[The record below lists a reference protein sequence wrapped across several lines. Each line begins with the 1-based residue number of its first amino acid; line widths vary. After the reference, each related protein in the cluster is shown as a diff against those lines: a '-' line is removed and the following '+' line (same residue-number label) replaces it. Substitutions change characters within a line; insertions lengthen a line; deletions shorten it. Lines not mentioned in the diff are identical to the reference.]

1 MIKRSVTPLTELDR
15 RVPEAGRIRMGVKV
29 PITTGK
35 NAGKSRPRGLDTWRF
50 TSQHR
55 DLIEAI
61 AAHYG
66 GEARPWHDDTASPAD
81 QFEVITEANS
91 IRVLVVPDGIS
102 IWYELWAAGG
112 CKRRCDGI
120 EVESPQLVGES
131 DYEMVKAPCICHE
144 QGMAE
149 CDPHTRLLVL
159 LPEFSFMGAWRFES
173 KGWNAAQEL
182 PGMYDMISEV
192 HARGS
197 MIDAMLSIAS
207 EERMTPTGKRNFK
220 KPKLTV
226 RQTVLEIAAGAAG
239 LQQLGGGGTPVEVRP
254 ALNAAPRFA
263 PSTPGQ
269 DDIDLGSIDDGI
281 TEAELVSDEEIEIIA
296 LLKAD
301 ARNFNLDPDAYVA
314 GIRAGSTDEATG
326 TLSLERFREYSRR
339 ARAGEIEPLGLKA
352 NGRVQ
357 WRP

>member
-1 MIKRSVTPLTELDR
+1 MIRREITPITQLDR

-50 TSQHR
+50 TSQHKE
-55 DLIEAI
+55 LIDDI

-66 GEARPWHDDTASPAD
+66 GDARPWHDDSASPAD

-120 EVESPQLVGES
+120 EVESPQMVGES

-226 RQTVLEIAAGAAG
+226 RQTVLEVAAGAAG
-239 LQQLGGGGTPVEVRP
+239 LAIGAGGTPVAVRP
-254 ALNAAPRFA
+254 ALGRGGSSPELA
-263 PSTPGQ
+263 PSTDAG
-269 DDIDLGSIDDGI
+269 DIDDGI
-281 TEAELVSDEEIEIIA
+281 TEAELVSDEEIEIIG

-301 ARNFNLDPDAYVA
+301 ARNFGLDPDAYVA
-314 GIRAGSTDEATG
+314 GIRAGSTDEASG
-326 TLSLERFREYSRR
+326 WFDVDRFRDYSTR
-339 ARAGEIEPLGLKA
+339 ARAGLIVPLGFKA
-352 NGRVQ
+352 NGRIQ
-357 WRP
+357 WKP